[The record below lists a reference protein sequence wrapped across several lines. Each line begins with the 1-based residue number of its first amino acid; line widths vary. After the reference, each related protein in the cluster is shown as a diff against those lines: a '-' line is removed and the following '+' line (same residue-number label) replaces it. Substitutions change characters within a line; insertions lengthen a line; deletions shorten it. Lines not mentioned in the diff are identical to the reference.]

1 MSYSKDIKF
10 IRTDKL
16 YPEYKEARMNDCD
29 DLWFAKEDELLP
41 IDNSWDT
48 EYVDVVKPE
57 VAIERYENYM
67 KSNPSIYEKYHED
80 KSTFIRLYEDFIY
93 DRRTIAVAY
102 LKSPCSCNL
111 LKKPLE

>member
-1 MSYSKDIKF
+1 
-10 IRTDKL
+10 
-16 YPEYKEARMNDCD
+16 MNDCD

-48 EYVDVVKPE
+48 EYVDVVKPD
-57 VAIERYENYM
+57 VAIERYEDFM
-67 KSNPSIYEKYHED
+67 KSNPATYERYQED
-80 KSTFIRLYEDFIY
+80 KSTFIRLYESFLY

-111 LKKPLE
+111 LKKTLEQKVN

>member
-10 IRTDKL
+10 IRSDKL
-16 YPEYKEARMNDCD
+16 NPEYTNARMDDCG

-41 IDNSWDT
+41 IDNNWDT

-93 DRRTIAVAY
+93 DRRTVAVAY
-102 LKSPCSCNL
+102 LKCPRGIND
-111 LKKPLE
+111 